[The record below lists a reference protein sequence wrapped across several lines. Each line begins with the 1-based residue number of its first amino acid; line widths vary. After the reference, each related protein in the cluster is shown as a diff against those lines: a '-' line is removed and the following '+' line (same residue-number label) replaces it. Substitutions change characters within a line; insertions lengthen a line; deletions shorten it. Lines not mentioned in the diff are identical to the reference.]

1 MQKTLA
7 VAREYLLLTLGTF
20 LVAAGVYF
28 FKFPNS
34 FNTGG
39 VTGLAVILNAVF
51 PAVSSSMFASTINIA
66 FLVLGFMVLDRSFGV
81 RTVYC
86 SVLFSAMLSGMECL
100 WPLAGPL
107 TDEKMLELF
116 FAVIF
121 PSLGSAILFNMQSST
136 GGTDILAMLLK
147 RFSNMDIGRALLYV
161 DVLIAASTLYYVNI
175 EAGLYSVLGLV
186 LKSVVVD
193 SVIESLN
200 RRKSFIAVT
209 SRPEEVC
216 DFITHTLNRSATYW
230 EGSGAYSH
238 ETKWVVLTALS
249 RGQAVALRVYLKSAD
264 PHAFILVTNSSE
276 IFGKGFMRA

>member
-161 DVLIAASTLYYVNI
+161 DVLIAASTLYFVNI

-238 ETKWVVLTALS
+238 ETNWVVLTALS
-249 RGQAVALRVYLKSAD
+249 RGKAVALRVYLKSAD